1 MDEMTYERAHQ
12 WMAEQEGA
20 DKPAPQAEPEDE
32 MPAPVVNAVKSAY
45 DKERDEDAKAFSEAF
60 NAEASPVV
68 DSKVEAAELAPMK
81 EVKPM
86 KFGDAFKAAKAEGKK
101 VFDFN
106 GKKYTTDLAK
116 SKTKPA
122 VTKEITP
129 APEVEP
135 EVKPAAPVA
144 KEDKSIYDDNT
155 FPKNLINKV
164 KSKMNDRANVPK
176 TLPNGKPNL
185 TAA

>member
-1 MDEMTYERAHQ
+1 MNEYEDEWTKGEAI
-12 WMAEQEGA
+12 E
-20 DKPAPQAEPEDE
+20 APKAEPEAE
-32 MPAPVVNAVKSAY
+32 MPAPAANAVKSAY
-45 DKERDEDAKAFSEAF
+45 EQARDEDAKAFSDAF
-60 NAEASPVV
+60 NATDISSEPKDEPKMAA
-68 DSKVEAAELAPMK
+68 VEEPK
-81 EVKPM
+81 QDPKPM

-116 SKTKPA
+116 AKAKP
-122 VTKEITP
+122 VVK
-129 APEVEP
+129 APEVAAEP
-135 EVKPAAPVA
+135 EAKPAAPVA

-155 FPKNLINKV
+155 FPKNLIRAV
-164 KSKMNDRANVPK
+164 KSKMGDKADVPK